1 MQTYFADGILNI
13 AITGPLVRIDYGTAT
28 PVTNAEGKQE
38 VRLNPSQQVVMPME
52 GFVRALKG
60 RDQPEVRYV
69 HCGKSPKRRFSSVS
83 HRVFAWIGSLF
94 SRCPRGLSFVS

>member
-1 MQTYFADGILNI
+1 MQTFFKDGILNI

-52 GFVRALKG
+52 GFVRAFEAQEQLIKKLIADGVLKVKG
-60 RDQPEVRYV
+60 PPPAVA
-69 HCGKSPKRRFSSVS
+69 GN
-83 HRVFAWIGSLF
+83 G
-94 SRCPRGLSFVS
+94 

>member
-52 GFVRALKG
+52 GFVRAFEAQEQLIRKLIADGVLKV
-60 RDQPEVRYV
+60 QNP
-69 HCGKSPKRRFSSVS
+69 SPV
-83 HRVFAWIGSLF
+83 VAGT
-94 SRCPRGLSFVS
+94 G